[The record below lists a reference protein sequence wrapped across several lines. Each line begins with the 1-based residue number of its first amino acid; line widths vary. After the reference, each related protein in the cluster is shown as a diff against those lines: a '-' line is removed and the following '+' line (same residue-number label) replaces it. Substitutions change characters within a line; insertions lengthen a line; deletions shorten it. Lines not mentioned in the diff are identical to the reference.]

1 MAMTPAQFV
10 GAPPPLPGKITA
22 TRQHF
27 QAMDNFFQ
35 VFAVRP
41 GERLLML
48 TDPLLDPGVVQA
60 VQGLCLSRGVH
71 FEMYMAPNT
80 TLPAVAEAVV
90 TIVALA
96 GMQPVL
102 YAMIINEV

>member
-48 TDPLLDPGVVQA
+48 TDPLLDPGVVHPVTGQTA
-60 VQGLCLSRGVH
+60 LQLLTRLEATPPVQKVSRLRHRG
-71 FEMYMAPNT
+71 
-80 TLPAVAEAVV
+80 
-90 TIVALA
+90 
-96 GMQPVL
+96 
-102 YAMIINEV
+102 